1 MLEVILTVNINIDL
15 LLNFNDFENEQEF
28 KDIFLKFTNEK
39 LIIKSSYDQNN
50 WCLRDDFQHENRN
63 IHFSL
68 SDLVNNHNP
77 DIIGYL
83 KAWTVQSL
91 EEGFSVSVVQSKV
104 HNVIKAINQS
114 QFFNPHLYDNFTD
127 TYLSS
132 KNSSTILAERVS
144 DLLLFLDFIE
154 LDIPE
159 KYFELLIEL
168 NSRLK
173 RDNNIRVLP
182 NTKDIL
188 KFSMCVEDYFSNA
201 KELEYDFYVK
211 YYPIYLWWRITNIIP
226 MRIVEF
232 CNIPYK
238 CIEPKN
244 DMYYLVFK
252 RSKIKGQRQ
261 GKLDRIP
268 IPFEIVELI
277 EDYKATIGVKSPFN
291 QLIYFIPTV
300 HQPISNK
307 IVKKKT
313 LQTPFN
319 PSDFERLLL
328 SFYNRIVID
337 HYGYKVIEDN
347 NENTNTSLIGNKI
360 INKRVLPNDTRHF
373 AFLNLMLQGYHPSEI
388 ARLGGHKSIYSQY
401 SYHNHVEHWVDSD
414 IASLILAQ
422 NSVYNKMTSFFTN
435 ELILKGKINLF
446 ENSKGKKI
454 KLDIGYCIDPEQNC
468 MVDTHFFCNS
478 WEIDYKEYL
487 QHQDILE
494 KTLST
499 NISVFDTLI
508 NKLFDLHKTSL
519 LNNKNDLYSKN
530 NPLFNIKLS
539 EYANSVKQAIE
550 NINHIKEVVEYGQ
563 KS

>member
-1 MLEVILTVNINIDL
+1 MYNNIDL
-15 LLNFNDFENEQEF
+15 LLNYSDFENEQEF
-28 KDIFLKFTNEK
+28 KDIFLEFSDEGLVT
-39 LIIKSSYDQNN
+39 KSLYEQNI

-63 IHFSL
+63 INFSI
-68 SDLVNNHNP
+68 SDLVINHNP
-77 DIIGYL
+77 DVIGYL
-83 KAWTVQSL
+83 KAWTIQSL
-91 EEGFSVSVVQSKV
+91 EEGFSVSGIQSKV
-104 HNVIKAINQS
+104 HNVIKAINLS
-114 QFFNPHLYDNFTD
+114 QYFNPQLYDNFTD
-127 TYLSS
+127 TYLNS
-132 KNSSTILAERVS
+132 NDSSTILAERVS
-144 DLLLFLDFIE
+144 DLLLFLDFVE
-154 LDIPE
+154 LEIPDM
-159 KYFELLIEL
+159 YFELLIEL

-173 RDNNIRVLP
+173 RENNIRILP

-188 KFSMCVEDYFSNA
+188 KFSMCVEDYFSNS
-201 KELEYDFYVK
+201 KELEYDFYAK

-232 CNIPYK
+232 CNIPHK
-238 CIEPKN
+238 CIEQKN

-261 GKLDRIP
+261 KKIDKIP
-268 IPFEIVELI
+268 IPIGIVELI
-277 EDYKATIGVKSPFN
+277 EDYKATIGVKSPFE
-291 QLIYFIPTV
+291 QLIFFRSTV
-300 HQPISNK
+300 HQPNSNK

-313 LQTPFN
+313 LQSPFN
-319 PSDFERLLL
+319 PSDFKRLLL

-337 HYGYKVIEDN
+337 HYGYKIIEGDN
-347 NENTNTSLIGNKI
+347 DNTSIIGNKI

-401 SYHNHVEHWVDSD
+401 SYHNHIEHWVDSD

-435 ELILKGKINLF
+435 ELVLRKIINLF
-446 ENSKGKKI
+446 ENSNGVKI

-468 MVDTHFFCNS
+468 MVDDHFSCNS
-478 WEIDYKEYL
+478 WRIDHQEYL
-487 QHQDILE
+487 QHQDTLE
-494 KTLST
+494 KTLNT
-499 NISVFDTLI
+499 NVSVFDTLI

-519 LNNKNDLYSKN
+519 LNNKSDLYSKN

-550 NINHIKEVVEYGQ
+550 NINHIKGVIAFGKE
-563 KS
+563 S

>member
-1 MLEVILTVNINIDL
+1 MSINIDL
-15 LLNFNDFENEQEF
+15 LLNYNDFENEQEF
-28 KDIFLKFTNEK
+28 KDIFMKFVNEN
-39 LIIKSSYDQNN
+39 LIIKSSYEQNI

-63 IHFSL
+63 INFSI
-68 SDLVNNHNP
+68 SDLVNKHNLEA
-77 DIIGYL
+77 IGYL
-83 KAWTVQSL
+83 KAWTLQSL
-91 EEGFSVSVVQSKV
+91 EEGFSVSGIQSKV

-114 QFFNPHLYDNFTD
+114 QYFSPQLFDNFTH
-127 TYLSS
+127 TYLNSE
-132 KNSSTILAERVS
+132 NSSTILAERVS

-154 LDIPE
+154 LDISE

-173 RDNNIRVLP
+173 RENNIRILP

-188 KFSMCVEDYFSNA
+188 KFSMCVEDYFSDP

-238 CIEPKN
+238 CIEEKN
-244 DMYYLVFK
+244 DMHYLVFK
-252 RSKIKGQRQ
+252 RSKIKGQR
-261 GKLDRIP
+261 KKRIDWIP
-268 IPFEIVELI
+268 IPIEIVELI
-277 EDYKATIGVKSPFN
+277 EDYKATTGVKSPFD

-300 HQPISNK
+300 HQPNSNK
-307 IVKKKT
+307 IIKKKKT
-313 LQTPFN
+313 PQSPFN

-347 NENTNTSLIGNKI
+347 NTSISLSGSKI

-388 ARLGGHKSIYSQY
+388 ARLGGHSSIYSQY
-401 SYHNHVEHWVDSD
+401 SYHNHIEHWVDSD

-422 NSVYNKMTSFFTN
+422 NSVYNKMTSFFAN
-435 ELILKGKINLF
+435 ELVLREKINLF
-446 ENSKGKKI
+446 ENSKGVKI

-468 MVDTHFFCNS
+468 MVDNHFICNS
-478 WEIDYKEYL
+478 WRIDYEEYHL
-487 QHQDILE
+487 NQDKVE
-494 KTLST
+494 KAIST
-499 NISVFDTLI
+499 NVSVFNTLI

-519 LNNKNDLYSKN
+519 LNNKNNLYSKN

-539 EYANSVKQAIE
+539 EYANSVMQAIE
-550 NINHIKEVVEYGQ
+550 NINHIKEVMEFG
-563 KS
+563 KEN